1 MPYVISICHQKG
13 GVAKTTTALALGA
26 CFVEQRHQ
34 TLVIDLDPQANLTTA
49 VGLHPAAMRHSAADV
64 LLGNETLLR
73 VSRETK
79 LPGLDVVPSNP
90 DMLVVSKALYLRSQF
105 EYLLREGLLSKE
117 LAFYDFVVI
126 DCPPA
131 LGPITISALTASD
144 LVIIPTQ
151 CEYFSVQALDGIF
164 QMIRLVRSRTN
175 PRLIYRMLVTMFD
188 QRGHLHSRVL
198 AHMQQRFS
206 DSMLQTVIGVDSKL
220 RESQLVGK
228 PITVHAPH
236 GRGTQQY
243 RQLTQEVLQ
252 YVQQRQQLPATA

>member
-13 GVAKTTTALALGA
+13 GVAKTTTVLALGA

-90 DMLVVSKALYLRSQF
+90 DMLVVSKALYLRPQF

-144 LVIIPTQ
+144 LVIVPTQ
-151 CEYFSVQALDGIF
+151 CEYFSIQALEGIF
-164 QMIRLVRSRTN
+164 QMIRLVRSKTN

-206 DSMLQTVIGVDSKL
+206 DSILQTIIGVDGKL

-243 RQLTQEVLQ
+243 RQLTQEILQ